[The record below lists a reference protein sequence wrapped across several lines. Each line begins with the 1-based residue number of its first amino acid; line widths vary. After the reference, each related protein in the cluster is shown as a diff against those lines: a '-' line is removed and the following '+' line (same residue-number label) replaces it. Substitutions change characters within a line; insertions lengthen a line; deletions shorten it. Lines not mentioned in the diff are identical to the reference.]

1 MHVTHM
7 RACHTAGS
15 RVVPRNLRQ
24 LRPFTGRDGLLF
36 CITSFE
42 RQQNVKTGA
51 HAVSGSFAKQ
61 TVCGLRSER
70 PGIQPHI
77 TEKERKTP

>member
-36 CITSFE
+36 VFSF
-42 RQQNVKTGA
+42 RGQQDVKTDL
-51 HAVSGSFAKQ
+51 SKFI
-61 TVCGLRSER
+61 C
-70 PGIQPHI
+70 
-77 TEKERKTP
+77 